1 MFTSSSSGNRFMQD
15 VIKTIKGSETY
26 KNIERIKSIT
36 SNNDALRFLG
46 YLQDKEE
53 LFARSFMELMML
65 ELVTPC
71 TIRIPIRI
79 LLVI

>member
-1 MFTSSSSGNRFMQD
+1 MQD